1 MYAQE
6 KPPYIRKKRFSN
18 GVNEGRGSGHGSEY
32 RPWLT
37 VSRSPLSGSSSPH
50 FGHKSKRTHH
60 LLSDLEL
67 AVFLLLEWLP
77 EVTDIREQFP
87 LDRTLTKQLARD
99 AGIRHPAQ
107 QGVEHFMST
116 DFLVDTTD
124 DSEPKY
130 ALQVKYSNAL
140 DDERTVEK
148 LELERRF
155 WLEKGIPWY
164 LVTEQQIPKAV
175 LANVEWL
182 YPAGRRD
189 DEAELPL
196 EQIEFYQHHFSEA
209 GNTKIIEVC
218 KKLDMAYTTLSQV
231 SRWAKSECFWP
242 SAISILIFL
251 RQLES

>member
-1 MYAQE
+1 
-6 KPPYIRKKRFSN
+6 
-18 GVNEGRGSGHGSEY
+18 
-32 RPWLT
+32 
-37 VSRSPLSGSSSPH
+37 
-50 FGHKSKRTHH
+50 
-60 LLSDLEL
+60 
-67 AVFLLLEWLP
+67 
-77 EVTDIREQFP
+77 
-87 LDRTLTKQLARD
+87 
-99 AGIRHPAQ
+99 
-107 QGVEHFMST
+107 MST

-196 EQIEFYQHHFSEA
+196 AQIEFYQHHFSQTD
-209 GNTKIIEVC
+209 NTTIIEVC
-218 KKLDMAYTTLSQV
+218 KKLDVAYDLQPGESLGEVRVLLAKRYFDYDLFTSIRKLKASEIKVANSQRIREVYRV
-231 SRWAKSECFWP
+231 SN
-242 SAISILIFL
+242 
-251 RQLES
+251 Q